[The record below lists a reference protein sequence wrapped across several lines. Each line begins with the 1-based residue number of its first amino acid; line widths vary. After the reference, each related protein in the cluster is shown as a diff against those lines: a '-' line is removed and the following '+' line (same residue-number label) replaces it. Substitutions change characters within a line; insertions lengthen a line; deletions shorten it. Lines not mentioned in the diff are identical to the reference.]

1 MTTHSMFFYKGTS
14 FPIENEKCNV
24 MFNVKHITYDFAMKY
39 AREMIA
45 NNLRKSESMEAQ
57 SNRYKKELDLIND
70 ALISFERKNGIGCF
84 NKKNVEKICDTFGHS
99 VEDIVCGWCL
109 NICALL
115 ILKKIPN
122 DELNGVLTFEVGSE
136 NVKIFEH

>member
-14 FPIENEKCNV
+14 FKLYP
-24 MFNVKHITYDFAMKY
+24 FNITYDFAMKY

-57 SNRYKKELDLIND
+57 SNRYKKELDLINN

-84 NKKNVEKICDTFGHS
+84 NKKNVEKICDTFWPS
-99 VEDIVCGWCL
+99 VEDIFCKWCL

-122 DELNGVLTFEVGSE
+122 DDMNGVLTFEVGSE